1 MMLWGTIVNACAVV
15 VGAAIGLLLR
25 LREDVRLTIMQGL
38 GLVTIALGVKMG
50 LDHGNILIPIASI
63 VIGGFIGE
71 SLKIESRL
79 AAVGKWLGRR
89 RSAGEASRIVQGF
102 VTASLVYCVGAM
114 AVIGALEGGLKGT
127 HDTLY
132 TKAMLDGVTSIF
144 FASSFGIGVLF
155 SAVPVFVYQG
165 AIALFASFLE
175 PLFHPSALQA
185 IGATGGVMII
195 GVGINILGIGK
206 VPVGNL
212 LPSLAVALIISMF
225 VH

>member
-1 MMLWGTIVNACAVV
+1 
-15 VGAAIGLLLR
+15 
-25 LREDVRLTIMQGL
+25 
-38 GLVTIALGVKMG
+38 
-50 LDHGNILIPIASI
+50 
-63 VIGGFIGE
+63 
-71 SLKIESRL
+71 
-79 AAVGKWLGRR
+79 
-89 RSAGEASRIVQGF
+89 
-102 VTASLVYCVGAM
+102 M

>member
-1 MMLWGTIVNACAVV
+1 MLWGTIVNACAVV

-50 LDHGNILIPIASI
+50 LDHGNILIPIDSI

>member
-1 MMLWGTIVNACAVV
+1 MLWGTIVNACAVV

-185 IGATGGVMII
+185 IGATGGMMII
-195 GVGINILGIGK
+195 GVGINILCIGK

>member
-1 MMLWGTIVNACAVV
+1 MLWGTIVNACAVV

-102 VTASLVYCVGAM
+102 VTASLVYCVGAV

>member
-1 MMLWGTIVNACAVV
+1 MLWGTIVNACAVV

>member
-1 MMLWGTIVNACAVV
+1 MLWGTIVNACAVV

-50 LDHGNILIPIASI
+50 LDHSNILIPIASI

>member
-1 MMLWGTIVNACAVV
+1 MLWGTIVNACAVV

-50 LDHGNILIPIASI
+50 LDHSNILIPIASI

-114 AVIGALEGGLKGT
+114 AVIGALEG
-127 HDTLY
+127 
-132 TKAMLDGVTSIF
+132 A
-144 FASSFGIGVLF
+144 
-155 SAVPVFVYQG
+155 
-165 AIALFASFLE
+165 
-175 PLFHPSALQA
+175 
-185 IGATGGVMII
+185 
-195 GVGINILGIGK
+195 
-206 VPVGNL
+206 
-212 LPSLAVALIISMF
+212 
-225 VH
+225 

>member
-1 MMLWGTIVNACAVV
+1 MLWGTIVNACAVV

-79 AAVGKWLGRR
+79 VAVGKWLGRR

>member
-1 MMLWGTIVNACAVV
+1 MLWGTIVNACAILA
-15 VGAAIGLLLR
+15 GAAIGLLLH
-25 LREDVRLTIMQGL
+25 LHEDVRRTIMHGL
-38 GLVTIALGVKMG
+38 GLVTIVLGVKMG
-50 LDHGNILIPIASI
+50 LDHDNILIPIASL

-71 SLKIESRL
+71 SLQIETRL
-79 AAVGKWLGRR
+79 AAVGKWLSRH
-89 RSAGEASRIVQGF
+89 RSADEANRLTQGF

-132 TKAMLDGVTSIF
+132 TKAILDGVTAAF
-144 FASSFGIGVLF
+144 FASSFGAGVMF
-155 SAVPVFVYQG
+155 SALPVFVYQG

-185 IGATGGVMII
+185 MGATGGILII

-206 VPVGNL
+206 TPVGNL
-212 LPSLAVALIISMF
+212 LPSLVVALIISLL

>member
-1 MMLWGTIVNACAVV
+1 MLWGTIVNACAVV

-185 IGATGGVMII
+185 IGATGGMMII

>member
-1 MMLWGTIVNACAVV
+1 V